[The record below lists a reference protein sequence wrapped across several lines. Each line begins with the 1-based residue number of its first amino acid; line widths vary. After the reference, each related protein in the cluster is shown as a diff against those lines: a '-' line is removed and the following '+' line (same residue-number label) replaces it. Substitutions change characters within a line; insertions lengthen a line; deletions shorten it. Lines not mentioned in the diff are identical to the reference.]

1 MVKLLCLGLF
11 IRWDKADKD
20 RGPLQQGQAARTWG
34 SVTWHSHGISCNHS
48 ASRRKKNTQSRER
61 LTQYC
66 TAPSTTVSFN
76 HRTSSSVVSVVWNWW
91 VSLAGKLYAP
101 FPIQKQV
108 CHGKSLFFSLEIY
121 CCEDLNMCWLTHFT
135 LRMLTTVSCSQD
147 LLINQ
152 TEDPASLFKKPWWY
166 PVYSAISW
174 GSHHTL
180 FGLIRWKH
188 EDHLQ
193 LY

>member
-48 ASRRKKNTQSRER
+48 ASRRKKTHSQGRDWHSIVQHLARQS
-61 LTQYC
+61 
-66 TAPSTTVSFN
+66 VSI
-76 HRTSSSVVSVVWNWW
+76 TEPVPVLSVLSGIDEWA
-91 VSLAGKLYAP
+91 L
-101 FPIQKQV
+101 QV
-108 CHGKSLFFSLEIY
+108 NFTHLFLSKNKFAMAKAFFFSLEIY